1 MAVVDGQVVWV
12 GQDTPGIALYGD
24 SAEVVHLDG
33 AFVAPAFVDAHV
45 HATSAGLLLLLE
57 LLLLPQADS
66 AIALIKHAAATTRND
81 LGRRMRARMLL
92 CGAMLPNLL
101 RVSARL
107 GTARL

>member
-1 MAVVDGQVVWV
+1 V
-12 GQDTPGIALYGD
+12 P
-24 SAEVVHLDG
+24 DG
-33 AFVAPAFVDAHV
+33 ALAELLPDELAADDVEAAAL
-45 HATSAGLLLLLE
+45 LLLLLE

-92 CGAMLPNLL
+92 CCGMLPNLL